1 MLACLYAGPVSDW
14 VVRYITK
21 RRMGYFKP
29 EYRLWAMIPPI
40 IFTPIGIMLWG
51 CGLGLQLHPM
61 VAIAGYGI
69 TNGVLASAPIIS
81 TTYLVDCYRP
91 FASETMT
98 IMTSFK
104 NTLAFAVS
112 FGVIPWLQE
121 DGFIEVRVRACRSL
135 SANCGR
141 LPD

>member
-1 MLACLYAGPVSDW
+1 
-14 VVRYITK
+14 
-21 RRMGYFKP
+21 
-29 EYRLWAMIPPI
+29 
-40 IFTPIGIMLWG
+40 
-51 CGLGLQLHPM
+51 M

-104 NTLAFAVS
+104 NTFAFAVS

-121 DGFIEVRVRACRSL
+121 DGFIEVRVRACRLL